1 MGRLDFGQVQI
12 DMYYCKQSLRTP
24 GTEGLDFQ
32 SAITTG
38 GRGRGEGTF
47 SQLSVR
53 LTGGREGEIREDKA
67 AGNNPVDCLH
77 WRPER
82 NVSLV
87 TTALSTRCGS
97 VNTTWPADRLYQ
109 CLQSE
114 N

>member
-87 TTALSTRCGS
+87 TT
-97 VNTTWPADRLYQ
+97 VNTT
-109 CLQSE
+109 
-114 N
+114 